1 MGLYKLDGQHVD
13 ILKCL
18 IEDRIEELK
27 AEEKVWGNNN
37 SECIKE
43 CRTILRMLRKSVKIE
58 K

>member
-1 MGLYKLDGQHVD
+1 MGLYKLDGQHID

-27 AEEKVWGNNN
+27 AEEKVWGDSN
-37 SECIKE
+37 SEYIKE
-43 CRTILRMLRKSVKIE
+43 CRTILRRLKKSVKIE